1 MIRRIAVVAFLL
13 GALPL
18 CSARSAWTTP
28 TPRNTNPITVTNPA
42 QYCDGG
48 VAKKPAFTV
57 WTGQPVS
64 FEYRVVVASEAPLN
78 FTVVKY
84 LEVGRPDV
92 PSTHV
97 IHSLNATLPIS
108 PAGTVARADFVF
120 PESLARC
127 NPCALQ
133 LEHYVRM
140 EQRFLSCVDI
150 AILSKAHDLR
160 VVMSVRHEEGT
171 RPVTAATVK
180 SRLIA
185 QFNTKGFNAG
195 SVTVQSIQETSP
207 TSYVVTMLFS
217 DSVDGTSNGM
227 TDALRGAN
235 LLNTIGLDVTSIK
248 VEAAA
253 VDGDGDDGTDSTGII
268 VGVVITLVVLAAGG
282 VFVAYKK
289 GKLPCGK

>member
-1 MIRRIAVVAFLL
+1 MIRRIAVVALL
-13 GALPL
+13 CALPL

-28 TPRNTNPITVTNPA
+28 RPRNTNPISTNNPL

-48 VAKKPAFTV
+48 NARKPAVTV

-64 FEYRVVVASEAPLN
+64 FEYRVVTASVAPLN
-78 FTVVKY
+78 FTVLQY

-92 PSTHV
+92 PTTHV
-97 IHSLNATLPIS
+97 VHSLNDTLPIA

-133 LEHYVRM
+133 LEHYERM
-140 EQRFLSCVDI
+140 TQRHLSCVDI
-150 AILSKAHDLR
+150 AIFSKANDLR

-171 RPVTAATVK
+171 TPIAAATVK

-185 QFNTKGFNAG
+185 QFGNAG
-195 SVTVQSIQETSP
+195 FKADSITVVSIQETSS
-207 TSYVVTMLFS
+207 TSYVITLILS
-217 DSVDGTSNGM
+217 DNVDGTSDGM
-227 TDALRGAN
+227 TDTLRRAN
-235 LLNTIGLDVTSIK
+235 LRDTIGLDVTSIK

-253 VDGDGDDGTDSTGII
+253 NESDDDGTDSTGII
-268 VGVVITLVVLAAGG
+268 VGVVITIALLAAGG
-282 VFVAYKK
+282 VFVLYKK